1 MQRLF
6 AALILAPLFLTLAP
20 DARAQWQDGNLAVR
34 TNGSVFQPGDRLKVE
49 LLALDR
55 VGEFFYTQVGY
66 RYSELETVE
75 EKDADGN
82 VSTKQVRR
90 ERVRVRQPGPALE
103 SIEAHR
109 AITLDDTF
117 TFSEDSPAGE
127 YTVEVAVF
135 RAYTRERVATI
146 RAHVFFQEAGA
157 PGEGGRMFLRGF
169 KQAFAGNYVA
179 FDGEFPADGRYSV
192 VLLGS
197 AGVVKHLK
205 AGGYASGRREFH
217 VASEHLSELAGRTV
231 DVLVHDH
238 LSNTSSTLARVT
250 LPSGR

>member
-1 MQRLF
+1 MKSICAACVF
-6 AALILAPLFLTLAP
+6 ALSFLTLAP
-20 DARAQWQDGNLAVR
+20 EARAQWQDGNLAVR

-55 VGEFFYTQVGY
+55 VGEFFFTQVGY

-90 ERVRVRQPGPALE
+90 ERVRERKPGPALE

-109 AITLDDTF
+109 LITLDDTF
-117 TFSEDSPAGE
+117 AFSEDSPAGE
-127 YTVEVAVF
+127 YAVEVAVF
-135 RAYTRERVATI
+135 RAYTKERVATL

-157 PGEGGRMFLRGF
+157 PGRHGGMFLRGF
-169 KQAFAGNYVA
+169 KQAFAGNYLA

-192 VLLGS
+192 VLLSG

-205 AGGYASGRREFH
+205 VGGYASGRREFH
-217 VASEHLSELAGRTV
+217 VASEHLSGLAGRTV

-238 LSNTSSTLARVT
+238 LSNTSSTLTRVT
-250 LPSGR
+250 LPAAQ